1 MRTRSVRPGH
11 VWLLVLLCSAAGWVL
26 SSHVAA
32 QGSAGQRQ
40 VERVDGHDAVAGDVI
55 VKYVNPRTAGERA
68 QADAVAATKDEDLG
82 TSGGRLRHIHSNQF
96 DTATL
101 LNYFRG
107 APGVEYAEPNYVV
120 YALAT
125 PNDPLFPS
133 LWGLLNTGQASP
145 SNGTPGADIDA
156 TSAWNLTTGSAA
168 TVVGVVDTG
177 VDYNHPD
184 LVGNIWSAPSS
195 FTVNIAGTDIT
206 CPAGSHGFNAIT
218 KSCDP
223 LDDNNHGTHV
233 SGTIG
238 ARGHN
243 GTGVTGIN
251 WTTRIMG
258 LKFLDASGSGST
270 VGAINAIDFAIKA
283 RQTFGATADVR
294 VLSNSWGGGGFSQ
307 GLLNKINEASSN
319 RMLFVAA
326 AGNNNAN
333 NDSMPFYPANYN
345 APNVVSVAATDNR
358 DLRASFSNYGATM
371 VDLGAPGVYI
381 LSTVRNGGYS
391 FFNGTSMA
399 TPHVAG
405 VAALVLSVCWMET
418 ATLKSLLLGTVD
430 PIASMSGITVTG
442 GRLNAKNAVSACL
455 SPTAPTTLTATGGNN
470 QVALQWNAPLG
481 AVAYIIRRST
491 SSGQEAYINWT
502 LQTSFTDSTA
512 VNGTKYYYVVV
523 AVNANGAQSPLSNEA
538 SATPH

>member
-1 MRTRSVRPGH
+1 
-11 VWLLVLLCSAAGWVL
+11 
-26 SSHVAA
+26 
-32 QGSAGQRQ
+32 
-40 VERVDGHDAVAGDVI
+40 
-55 VKYVNPRTAGERA
+55 
-68 QADAVAATKDEDLG
+68 
-82 TSGGRLRHIHSNQF
+82 
-96 DTATL
+96 
-101 LNYFRG
+101 
-107 APGVEYAEPNYVV
+107 
-120 YALAT
+120 
-125 PNDPLFPS
+125 
-133 LWGLLNTGQASP
+133 
-145 SNGTPGADIDA
+145 
-156 TSAWNLTTGSAA
+156 
-168 TVVGVVDTG
+168 GVVDTG

-258 LKFLDASGSGST
+258 LKFLDASGSGTT

-358 DLRASFSNYGATM
+358 DLRASVSHYGATM
-371 VDLGAPGVYI
+371 VDLGAPRVEL

-405 VAALVLSVCWMET
+405 VAALVLSV
-418 ATLKSLLLGTVD
+418 
-430 PIASMSGITVTG
+430 
-442 GRLNAKNAVSACL
+442 
-455 SPTAPTTLTATGGNN
+455 
-470 QVALQWNAPLG
+470 
-481 AVAYIIRRST
+481 
-491 SSGQEAYINWT
+491 
-502 LQTSFTDSTA
+502 
-512 VNGTKYYYVVV
+512 
-523 AVNANGAQSPLSNEA
+523 
-538 SATPH
+538 